1 MRLSLVHLFTI
12 PVSSSAFGRNAPDGR
27 WLNGESPPKKPRTVP
42 EGSRVACPLG
52 FEFCVDSRWSD
63 AQTCLHPNP
72 HLIKRCLD
80 ESCIGSAFGKK
91 RAAEYL
97 EDTYC
102 KDFMNFEGRFCQW
115 TEEVRCTCSPSVE
128 DVVYANGVVLSSAEE
143 APEGYTLASECVYP
157 SNNIK
162 RMPNGAYVDVPV
174 TGGAP
179 VPPIPNNPKLH
190 GDLFWKDP
198 NAGPAATV
206 RPLAQAIPGTM
217 SADSSAKVNNG
228 ITSSTECAAFIML
241 VLSLSF

>member
-1 MRLSLVHLFTI
+1 MRISLVQWLTI
-12 PVSSSAFGRNAPDGR
+12 PYSLRAIQRNAPDGR
-27 WLNGESPPKKPRTVP
+27 WLNGESPPKEPRIVP
-42 EGSRVACPLG
+42 EGSRVACPVG
-52 FEFCVDSRWSD
+52 FEFCIDSRWSD
-63 AQTCLHPNP
+63 AQTCLRPNP

-102 KDFMNFEGRFCQW
+102 KDFMSFEGRFCQW

-128 DVVYANGVVLSSAEE
+128 DIVYANGVVLSWAEE
-143 APEGYTLASECVYP
+143 VPEGYTLASECLYP

-174 TGGAP
+174 IGGAP
-179 VPPIPNNPKLH
+179 VPPIPNNPKLQ
-190 GDLFWKDP
+190 GDPFWKDA
-198 NAGPAATV
+198 NAGPAPTV
-206 RPLAQAIPGTM
+206 RPLVQAIPGTM
-217 SADSSAKVNNG
+217 SADSSPKVNG
-228 ITSSTECAAFIML
+228 KTSSTECAAFIML